1 MKFGKRDRKLGM
13 DRQITRRDMLN
24 GATAITATSLL
35 PQMAFAGQ
43 IASSDT
49 PPYYP
54 PALMGMR
61 GNHDGSFENAHL
73 MGLEGNSDWGPIVE
87 PEDGLYDL
95 IIVGAGMSGLAAAH
109 FYRKEN
115 PDARILILDNHDDFG
130 GHAKRNEFTVG
141 DKTLLGYGGSQ
152 TVQEPSDYSDVAKEL
167 LDDLNIE
174 LDQFYKAYDQK
185 FFVRNGLRAGIF
197 FDQETW
203 GVNRSVPY
211 DYGFFDGYIQLAP
224 NDISAEDASAQM
236 PISEAAQQE
245 IIRLLTLEDDQ
256 IPEIQGEDEK
266 WAYLD
271 SLSYRDFITK
281 HMGITEPEV
290 FDLLQNLTTDFGLG
304 IEAVT
309 AAGAIF
315 NSGLPGWE
323 AAGLPPNGETE
334 PYVHHFPDG
343 NASIARLILRSMIPE
358 TVPGTSMSDILTA
371 TFDYS
376 KLDMPDSAMRVRLN
390 STAVGVKHNGEADT
404 ADEVQVK
411 YIKDGQAYRVRAKG
425 CVLACN
431 NSLIPYLCPDL
442 PAAQRE
448 GLAYGERT
456 PILYT
461 SVAVSNWRAWKDM
474 GIGSFVAPTSYH
486 AHVTLDFPV
495 SLGDYTHATDPDDP
509 LIIHMER
516 FPHVNNEGLTAREQY
531 RAGRYE
537 LLSTPFETIE
547 RNVREQL
554 GAMLGDAGFDPATD
568 IQGITVNRW
577 AHGYAFFYNSL
588 FDQRYEDRNDERY
601 PHVIGRKPFGRIT
614 IANSDSGARPLL
626 DAAIDEGHRAVMELL
641 NAS

>member
-1 MKFGKRDRKLGM
+1 MKLSKNDRTLGM
-13 DRQITRRDMLN
+13 DRSITRRDILN
-24 GATAITATSLL
+24 GATAMTATSLL
-35 PQMAFAGQ
+35 PHMAFAEQ
-43 IASSDT
+43 VASSNAA
-49 PPYYP
+49 PYYP
-54 PALMGMR
+54 PALTGMR
-61 GNHDGSFENAHL
+61 GNHDGSFENAHM
-73 MGLEGNSDWGPIVE
+73 MGLEGNSEWGPVIEPQEEVYDVIV
-87 PEDGLYDL
+87 
-95 IIVGAGMSGLAAAH
+95 VGAGMSGLAAAH
-109 FYRKEN
+109 FYRKEK

-141 DKTLLGYGGSQ
+141 GKTILGYGGSQ
-152 TVQEPSDYSDVAKEL
+152 TVQEPSDYSDVAKQL
-167 LDDLNIE
+167 LDDLNID
-174 LDQFYKAYDQK
+174 LDQFYEAYDQE
-185 FFVRNGLRAGIF
+185 FFVRNNLRAGIF
-197 FDQETW
+197 FDQPTW
-203 GVNRSVPY
+203 GVNRTVPY
-211 DYGFFDGYIQLAP
+211 DYGFFDGYLQLAP
-224 NDISAEDASAQM
+224 NDLSAEEAAAQM
-236 PISEAAQQE
+236 PISEAAQKD
-245 IIRLLTLEDDQ
+245 IIRLLTLEEDQ
-256 IPEIQGEDEK
+256 IPEIQGEEEK
-266 WAYLD
+266 WTYLD
-271 SLSYRDFITK
+271 SLSYRDFLTK

-323 AAGLPPNGETE
+323 AAGLPPLGETE

-343 NASIARLILRSMIPE
+343 NASIARMILRAMIPE
-358 TVPGTSMSDILTA
+358 TVTGTTMSDILTA
-371 TFDYS
+371 AFDYN
-376 KLDMPDSAMRVRLN
+376 KLDTADSNVRMRLN
-390 STAVGVKHNGEADT
+390 STAVRVKHDGAADS
-404 ADEVQVK
+404 AEEVHVT
-411 YIKDGQAYRVRAKG
+411 YIKDGQAYKVRGRG

-431 NSLIPYLCPDL
+431 NSLIPFLCAEMPE
-442 PAAQRE
+442 AQRE
-448 GLAYGERT
+448 ALGYGERT

-486 AHVTLDFPV
+486 AHVTMDFPV
-495 SLGDYTHATDPDDP
+495 SLGNYVHAANPDEP

-554 GAMLGDAGFDPATD
+554 GAMLGEAGFDPATD

-588 FDQRYEDRNDERY
+588 FDERYEDRNDERY

-614 IANSDSGARPLL
+614 IANSDAAARPLL
-626 DAAIDEGHRAVMELL
+626 DSAIDEGHRAVMELL
-641 NAS
+641 NA